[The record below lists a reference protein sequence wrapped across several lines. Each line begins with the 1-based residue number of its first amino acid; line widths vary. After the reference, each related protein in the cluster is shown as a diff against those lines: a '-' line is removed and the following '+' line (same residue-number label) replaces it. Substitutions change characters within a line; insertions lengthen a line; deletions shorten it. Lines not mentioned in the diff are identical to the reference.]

1 MLPDIQSGSIEAV
14 NENFPPADWTL
25 SVSADGLWS
34 LAPKHP
40 QPRFDAY
47 RTDSVLL
54 TPIVRGPQQARRL
67 ELSIRTQALDA
78 STDGRERTFNVSY
91 AGAFALWGL
100 LGGHAIKHLAAA
112 VGTFAIAS
120 APRVRQAQPG
130 RRGCDL

>member
-1 MLPDIQSGSIEAV
+1 LGVSVPSSGPLLILVRLFLDVESEPFRVVLCAGGEEIA
-14 NENFPPADWTL
+14 
-25 SVSADGLWS
+25 
-34 LAPKHP
+34 
-40 QPRFDAY
+40 RFDAY

-78 STDGRERTFNVSY
+78 STDGRERAFNVSY